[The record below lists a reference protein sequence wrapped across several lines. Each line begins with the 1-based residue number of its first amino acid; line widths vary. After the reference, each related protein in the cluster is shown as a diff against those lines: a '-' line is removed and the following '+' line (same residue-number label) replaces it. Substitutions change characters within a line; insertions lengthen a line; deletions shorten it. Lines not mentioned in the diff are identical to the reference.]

1 MKFEEFKDLFVQ
13 SLEIAADNAERELG
27 KQIPRK
33 YQIRLHGAGHSGDIL
48 SVDEVATLL
57 FIDDSSF
64 YRIIDVAVQ
73 QVSPSV
79 SEIFVRVSGHNP
91 VPFEQTWDTPK
102 GSGPFKQ
109 IMAQIQEVDS

>member
-1 MKFEEFKDLFVQ
+1 MNFEEFKDLFIR

-33 YQIRLHGAGHSGDIL
+33 YEVLLHGAGHSGDVL
-48 SVDEVATLL
+48 DVDEVATLL
-57 FIDDSSF
+57 FIDQESF

-73 QVSPSV
+73 HVLPNVSR
-79 SEIFVRVSGHNP
+79 IFVRVSGHLP
-91 VPFEQTWDTPK
+91 VSLERTWDTPK

-109 IMAQIQEVDS
+109 IMAQIQEVDE